1 VEILAPGVI
10 KLFGE
15 HAVVYGKLSIAAAIG
30 VYAKCKAERIEI
42 NNENK
47 ELFRIELKDLN
58 KSISISNED
67 IDKVYND
74 YLNRK
79 SIDEFVDSQGID
91 HEILPYIIIA
101 GKIRKAR
108 NLSLSNTEVVITSD
122 IPMTRGLA
130 SSSACSVA
138 YTVALAKLLN
148 INLPDSQ
155 MIELA
160 REGDKV
166 IHKSE
171 GAGKIDISTSYYGGY
186 VSYNGD
192 RGAKKEDINAD
203 YKLVLV
209 NTGPK
214 KKTSE
219 TVGHVA
225 ELYNKNKEQISKI
238 FDEIEHCSIEG
249 LKMLKKN
256 DAKSVGALMYKNHE
270 LLTILEVSSDGLD
283 KAVELA
289 KQYNQYGA
297 KLSGGG
303 GGGLAIVLANNPDKF
318 INALKKEGF
327 DAFEANI
334 SKLGAGN
341 YIKEKQ
347 TL

>member
-1 VEILAPGVI
+1 MEILAPGVI

-130 SSSACSVA
+130 SILPAPSLLCITLSPSLASS
-138 YTVALAKLLN
+138 
-148 INLPDSQ
+148 I
-155 MIELA
+155 IW
-160 REGDKV
+160 
-166 IHKSE
+166 
-171 GAGKIDISTSYYGGY
+171 
-186 VSYNGD
+186 
-192 RGAKKEDINAD
+192 
-203 YKLVLV
+203 
-209 NTGPK
+209 
-214 KKTSE
+214 
-219 TVGHVA
+219 
-225 ELYNKNKEQISKI
+225 
-238 FDEIEHCSIEG
+238 
-249 LKMLKKN
+249 
-256 DAKSVGALMYKNHE
+256 
-270 LLTILEVSSDGLD
+270 
-283 KAVELA
+283 
-289 KQYNQYGA
+289 
-297 KLSGGG
+297 LSGRFM
-303 GGGLAIVLANNPDKF
+303 LSSFASATV
-318 INALKKEGF
+318 
-327 DAFEANI
+327 
-334 SKLGAGN
+334 
-341 YIKEKQ
+341 
-347 TL
+347 